1 MFSCFNP
8 DKTPG
13 HRCEWKGGNLQVFV
27 SQYNSECGTT
37 YVLAEC
43 LDVPKAGT
51 QQSGLKQ
58 PEILLRGGRGER
70 PMVIERKQV
79 VAESYA
85 MHHDN
90 LHVLY
95 EIIPETLA
103 PHFGD
108 ALYALE
114 VWDHSLQGR
123 RKRDVQ
129 SAAREIAGHVVTHL
143 EGVKGGAVVGS
154 RHPFPWRFGRVPAHA
169 RDDNAPEVGIG
180 VEIHGSG
187 DLFGEPQ
194 ALLRQVEEAYA
205 ETKGVLERR
214 LAEAWPKFLTYQ
226 NLLKVVVLEFYGD
239 RSLLDEDDAKR
250 MVAEVELPALIDE
263 VWVAKHDWVSE
274 WDYEIG
280 YERVR

>member
-13 HRCEWKGGNLQVFV
+13 HRCEWKGGNLQEFV
-27 SQYNSECGTT
+27 SQYNRKGGTT

-43 LDVPKAGT
+43 LDAPKPGA
-51 QQSGLKQ
+51 QQPGLKQ
-58 PEILLRGGRGER
+58 PEVLLRGGRGER

-85 MHHDN
+85 LPHGN

-95 EIIPETLA
+95 EMVPESQA

-114 VWDHSLQGR
+114 VGDVSLRGR
-123 RKRDVQ
+123 RKREVQ
-129 SAAREIAGHVVTHL
+129 AAAREMASYVIANL
-143 EGVKGGAVVGS
+143 DGVKRGTVVGG
-154 RHPFPWRFGRVPAHA
+154 RHPFPWTFGRVPAHA
-169 RDDNAPEVGIG
+169 RDDDALEVGVG
-180 VEIHGSG
+180 VKVHGSG
-187 DLFGEPQ
+187 DLFGEPR
-194 ALLRQVEEAYA
+194 ALLRQVEEEYA

-226 NLLKVVVLEFYGD
+226 DLLKVVVLEFYGD